1 MRHRLATGL
10 VAAVAA
16 VVITVSGTARPAKAA
31 WLDWAAVV
39 VSVVQSLNTGGGG
52 GGLAQAT
59 QQIIAAVE
67 SSKQEILNHIDTI
80 AAADVEACTE
90 AAVTK
95 IAQIDSMPGS
105 LLGPFVN
112 GAVDCAALSKSYF
125 NAVQSLP
132 AADTIGKLMGVIYS
146 IAMVG
151 FAKYGLST
159 TALLDGLIAGYQSV
173 VTKLAPTCGDSTIRE
188 YDSMGRLVTVEITN
202 TCVAYNGDRA
212 SQTELYYLGRLR
224 GPAIDRAQ
232 VSKDATRNTSR
243 WVAQNALPGLQS
255 ARAGM

>member
-1 MRHRLATGL
+1 M
-10 VAAVAA
+10 
-16 VVITVSGTARPAKAA
+16 
-31 WLDWAAVV
+31 
-39 VSVVQSLNTGGGG
+39 
-52 GGLAQAT
+52 
-59 QQIIAAVE
+59 E

-80 AAADVEACTE
+80 ATADVEACTE

-95 IAQIDSMPGS
+95 IAQIDS
-105 LLGPFVN
+105 
-112 GAVDCAALSKSYF
+112 
-125 NAVQSLP
+125 
-132 AADTIGKLMGVIYS
+132 S

-159 TALLDGLIAGYQSV
+159 AALLDGLIAGYQSV

-188 YDSMGRLVTVEITN
+188 YDSMGRPVTVEITN

-212 SQTELYYLGRLR
+212 SQTELYCLGRLR

-232 VSKDATRNTSR
+232 VSKEATRDTSR

-255 ARAGM
+255 ARAGR